1 MQFRPSPSEPPF
13 NTDVAQRPSTGRPP
27 ALLLGGGLNLIRP
40 LGFAGIPVIVAS
52 PNPHE
57 PAIWSRYCHGHYLL
71 PPLHEPEAM
80 LSALIAIGDQIVSDF
95 GCRAP
100 LYYGDDDYLNLIYS
114 YRHELSQRFLMV
126 LNEPEVASALI
137 DKQRFEAFAR
147 NRGLMLPRT
156 LAWDGPGPDSLAD
169 AAGPVLVKPK
179 VKLGWD
185 DSFIQLRIFG
195 CGAKARIFPS
205 AREVMAHPL
214 ISQIKDQLT
223 FQEYI
228 QGDDR
233 HLWSFHGYA
242 DENGTLLAWFV
253 GNKIRTFPSLTGM
266 STYLELAHDETL
278 AAIGHDIVKQLP
290 LKGVF
295 KIDFKK
301 NAADGRFHVLE
312 VNARFN
318 LWHHMAAKNGVNLPR
333 VAYDHLI
340 YRKPPARTTYRTA
353 FRWLCLRSDFRAYR
367 DLADR
372 GLLGMGDWL
381 LSLLVSRK
389 VYDLFSWTDPLPF
402 LLWWANRGNSRLRR
416 WRGHFVTWIRRWGST
431 AS

>member
-1 MQFRPSPSEPPF
+1 MPGGTARRRCGVGSTREAPRIFRIGTAGSGATARGHSFTPATRRSWMPFIKEMPFSAAWKESGGCGSTAKKRRARRRVRLATGLTTATRLPRPPRLRGRKAERMQFRPSPSEPPF

-205 AREVMAHPL
+205 AREVM
-214 ISQIKDQLT
+214 
-223 FQEYI
+223 
-228 QGDDR
+228 
-233 HLWSFHGYA
+233 
-242 DENGTLLAWFV
+242 
-253 GNKIRTFPSLTGM
+253 
-266 STYLELAHDETL
+266 
-278 AAIGHDIVKQLP
+278 
-290 LKGVF
+290 
-295 KIDFKK
+295 
-301 NAADGRFHVLE
+301 
-312 VNARFN
+312 
-318 LWHHMAAKNGVNLPR
+318 
-333 VAYDHLI
+333 
-340 YRKPPARTTYRTA
+340 
-353 FRWLCLRSDFRAYR
+353 
-367 DLADR
+367 
-372 GLLGMGDWL
+372 
-381 LSLLVSRK
+381 
-389 VYDLFSWTDPLPF
+389 
-402 LLWWANRGNSRLRR
+402 
-416 WRGHFVTWIRRWGST
+416 
-431 AS
+431 